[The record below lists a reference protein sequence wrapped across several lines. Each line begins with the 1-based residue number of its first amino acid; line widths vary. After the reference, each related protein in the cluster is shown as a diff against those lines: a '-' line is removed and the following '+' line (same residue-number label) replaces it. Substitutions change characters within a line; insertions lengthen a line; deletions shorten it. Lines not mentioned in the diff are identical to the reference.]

1 MSDIVK
7 ANKVSESQLR
17 LECDDSGILRE
28 LSEYY
33 TYFAE
38 GYRFMPKFRNGLWD
52 GKLRLWNL
60 QTKILPFGLLSHLAE
75 FCRARDYVLELGPGV
90 LNTTTPTVEALR
102 EFAKSLMITRKDTIL
117 TPHDYQ
123 IEAFI
128 HAIRSR
134 RTVLVSPTASGKSLI
149 IYLLLRWFIEHE
161 SHGDEKILIVVPT
174 TSLVEQMQSDFA
186 DYSQQDDDFNA
197 NEDVHKIY
205 SGKEKNR
212 FESRVVVTT
221 WQSAIKMPPVWFN
234 QYAMVIGDEAHQFKA
249 ISLTTIMNNL
259 SRARFRI
266 GTTGTLDNTKVH
278 ELVLTGSFGNV
289 HRVISTKEL
298 MEAGSLAQL
307 KINCMVLKHEEEN
320 RKIVSK
326 LEYKKE
332 IDYLASCVARNRFIR
347 NLALGLKGNTLI
359 LFNLVHKHGRPLHK
373 LIKEHCGSNRKV
385 FYVSGSVGV
394 DERESIR
401 ALTERESDAIIVASI
416 GTFATGINIRN
427 LHNIVFA
434 SPTKS
439 QIRVLQSIGRGLR
452 LSDNGQSTT
461 VYDISDNLC
470 WKSKKNFTYKHAL
483 DRLKIYTAEKFNYKI
498 YELDLLL

>member
-1 MSDIVK
+1 
-7 ANKVSESQLR
+7 
-17 LECDDSGILRE
+17 
-28 LSEYY
+28 
-33 TYFAE
+33 
-38 GYRFMPKFRNGLWD
+38 
-52 GKLRLWNL
+52 
-60 QTKILPFGLLSHLAE
+60 
-75 FCRARDYVLELGPGV
+75 
-90 LNTTTPTVEALR
+90 
-102 EFAKSLMITRKDTIL
+102 
-117 TPHDYQ
+117 
-123 IEAFI
+123 
-128 HAIRSR
+128 
-134 RTVLVSPTASGKSLI
+134 
-149 IYLLLRWFIEHE
+149 
-161 SHGDEKILIVVPT
+161 
-174 TSLVEQMQSDFA
+174 
-186 DYSQQDDDFNA
+186 
-197 NEDVHKIY
+197 
-205 SGKEKNR
+205 
-212 FESRVVVTT
+212 
-221 WQSAIKMPPVWFN
+221 
-234 QYAMVIGDEAHQFKA
+234 MVIGDEAHQFKA
-249 ISLTTIMNNL
+249 VSLTTIMNNL

-373 LIKEHCGSNRKV
+373 LIKEQCGSNRKV